1 MERYELTEAQKNEL
15 SGKTFDEIAA
25 ADSEFISKSL
35 LDPNATQHYNPEVIK
50 LLIQK
55 AVSKN
60 NVVNADADAYY
71 ASLETLGKAIKSM
84 ETKSDYIAG
93 INNLRN
99 LGSPQNPINGTKTI
113 NVDDITDNIRAP
125 DSSTIIN
132 GTKTPNVDDIADGNR
147 APGSGIMVN
156 GVQTSSTSAIIDG
169 SGLINGDL
177 EDVNET
183 VATNESASVSTRSIA
198 NETNDSATALVVII
212 IVVLILILPI
222 LLLVYVLKGIGKT
235 LTTDDETDDN

>member
-15 SGKTFDEIAA
+15 SGKSFDEIAD

-35 LDPNATQHYNPEVIK
+35 LDPNATQHYNPEVIR

-60 NVVNADADAYY
+60 NVVNADVDAHF

-99 LGSPQNPINGTKTI
+99 LGSPQNPINGT
-113 NVDDITDNIRAP
+113 NPPSVDDITNNIRTP
-125 DSSTIIN
+125 DSNSMIDRVR
-132 GTKTPNVDDIADGNR
+132 TPNVDDIADNNR
-147 APGSGIMVN
+147 APGSNITFDR
-156 GVQTSSTSAIIDG
+156 VQASSASAIVDG
-169 SGLINGDL
+169 NGQIVGDL
-177 EDVNET
+177 EDENGNASAPTNEGASAPTNRNET
-183 VATNESASVSTRSIA
+183 D
-198 NETNDSATALVVII
+198 DSATALVVIL
-212 IVVLILILPI
+212 IVIFILILPI
-222 LLLVYVLKGIGKT
+222 LIFVFVLKGIRKT
-235 LTTDDETDDN
+235 LTTDDETSN